1 MKFIALFRFAIR
13 NNAYFGNIK
22 NEFQDI
28 DDCAKMF
35 LCQLGAKPE
44 ESLNYVEKDINDMF
58 GTNQNGTLDVL
69 KPSVLFD
76 LAATF
81 GRDAGL
87 EQCQTLYARCQIPYE
102 DMMNIMFQNEPF
114 FENEL

>member
-1 MKFIALFRFAIR
+1 
-13 NNAYFGNIK
+13 
-22 NEFQDI
+22 
-28 DDCAKMF
+28 MF

-44 ESLNYVEKDINDMF
+44 DSLNYVEKDINGIF

-76 LAATF
+76 LAATV

-87 EQCQTLYARCQIPYE
+87 EHCQILYARCQIPYE
-102 DMMNIMFQNEPF
+102 EMMNIMVQNEPF
-114 FENEL
+114 FENGL